1 MLVEAK
7 MCTFTLESK
16 HFIFNKCPIYTSDG
30 ASAKF
35 ITNKHETDYTV
46 RGLVPLDLL
55 LELFFRHHPRSPP
68 MNRRHHLEITLSSP
82 VVGKHPDLLVGPPTS
97 TVFPTNDRN
106 FERSQFFEK
115 IFEKI

>member
-16 HFIFNKCPIYTSDG
+16 YFIFNKCPIYTSDG
-30 ASAKF
+30 ASAIF

-55 LELFFRHHPRSPP
+55 LELFCRHHPRSPP

-82 VVGKHPDLLVGPPTS
+82 HIIMCDHLVHPLVIAISFIISYFCLFILRCQLSVVMAV
-97 TVFPTNDRN
+97 
-106 FERSQFFEK
+106 
-115 IFEKI
+115 